1 MGGGMPP
8 RKKTIRH
15 DAIVARFGERLR
27 QLRLSQGM
35 SQAELAGLAA
45 VTTNYISRLEGG
57 GAAPGID
64 LAARL
69 ATALG
74 VPVADLLP
82 MTPDKDDLAVTRQQA
97 KRLFDDLVRRD
108 DPAVL
113 LLLTQL
119 LARLAEATGR

>member
-1 MGGGMPP
+1 MPQ

-15 DAIVARFGERLR
+15 DEIVARFAQRLR
-27 QLRLSQGM
+27 ELRLSRGM
-35 SQAELAGLAA
+35 SQAELARQAE

-69 ATALG
+69 AAALG
-74 VPVADLLP
+74 VAVADLLP
-82 MTPDKDDLAVTRQQA
+82 TTAADDLAVTRQQA
-97 KRLFDDLVRRD
+97 KKLFDELLRRD
-108 DPAVL
+108 DRAVL

-119 LARLAEATGR
+119 LARLAEATNR